1 MRSNDSDA
9 HRNSRKKLKTS
20 KRRSPRLLARLLGEE
35 EVASGIRVLLQTKL
49 LPWRDALALGSTC
62 KTAQDTWMMTRD
74 VHMLPLLNVL
84 EKILGHDAY
93 EDEDELSLRGILL
106 DEDYSNFSI
115 AGKCEDLAFA
125 IGLMVTNMRSHPH
138 FCLDDPSN
146 RLENIECDPVG
157 SGWSMGLGHE
167 TETRFLHKFHRRG
180 TLAMECDPVAGWFM
194 GLSHET
200 ETRFLHKFH
209 RRGTLAMNIAIFDFV
224 LHALKQDGDYY
235 FNDVF
240 LGMDNADL
248 GGGSCYDL
256 TICEGVASMFPFR
269 DKDLAEQMRM
279 LYPSASVLELLG
291 PALTKRV
298 VLAEPFF
305 RFLPPLS
312 ARDEVDFN
320 SASDNNEED
329 TAPLFQNLP
338 TPLEPLTEEIII
350 ENGMGNWL
358 DPNHTTLYT

>member
-9 HRNSRKKLKTS
+9 HRNSRNKKLKTS
-20 KRRSPRLLARLLGEE
+20 SKRRRSPRLLARLLEEE

-84 EKILGHDAY
+84 ENILGHDGNEY
-93 EDEDELSLRGILL
+93 EHRVSLRGILL
-106 DEDYSNFSI
+106 DENYSNFSI
-115 AGKCEDLAFA
+115 AGKCEDLAVT
-125 IGLMVTNMRSHPH
+125 IEYMVTNMRSHPY

-180 TLAMECDPVAGWFM
+180 TLAM
-194 GLSHET
+194 
-200 ETRFLHKFH
+200 
-209 RRGTLAMNIAIFDFV
+209 NIAIFDFV

-235 FNDVF
+235 FNDVL
-240 LGMDNADL
+240 LGKDNAYL
-248 GGGSCYDL
+248 GGGSCYDH
-256 TICEGVASMFPFR
+256 TICEDVTSMFPFR
-269 DKDLAEQMRM
+269 DKDLAKQMRK
-279 LYPSASVLELLG
+279 LYPSASVMELLG

-329 TAPLFQNLP
+329 AAPLFQNLP

-358 DPNHTTLYT
+358 DPNHRWI

>member
-9 HRNSRKKLKTS
+9 HRNSTKKLKTS
-20 KRRSPRLLARLLGEE
+20 RRRSPRLLARLVEEE

-84 EKILGHDAY
+84 EQILGHD
-93 EDEDELSLRGILL
+93 EDEDEDKVSLRGILL
-106 DEDYSNFSI
+106 DENYNNFSI
-115 AGKCEDLAFA
+115 AGKCKEVA
-125 IGLMVTNMRSHPH
+125 ITIGFMVTNMRSHPR

-146 RLENIECDPVG
+146 RLENIQCDPVEPC
-157 SGWSMGLGHE
+157 WSMGMGNEIE
-167 TETRFLHKFHRRG
+167 TEFWHKFHRRG
-180 TLAMECDPVAGWFM
+180 TLAI
-194 GLSHET
+194 
-200 ETRFLHKFH
+200 
-209 RRGTLAMNIAIFDFV
+209 NIAIFDFV
-224 LHALKQDGDYY
+224 LDALKQDGNEY

-240 LGMDNADL
+240 MGMDNPWI
-248 GGGSCYDL
+248 GGGSGYDY
-256 TICEGVASMFPFR
+256 TICENVARMFSFH
-269 DKDLAEQMRM
+269 DKDLAKQMRK

-329 TAPLFQNLP
+329 AAPLFQNLP
-338 TPLEPLTEEIII
+338 TPLETLTEDIVI
-350 ENGMGNWL
+350 ENGMGAFL
-358 DPNHTTLYT
+358 DPNHTCRFQNRF